1 MSELE
6 QRPTVG
12 GLTRERRL
20 METFASL
27 ADTLVDD
34 YDVVDL
40 LQMLVDTC
48 AELFD
53 STAAAILL
61 ADEHGELDVVAS
73 TSEASRLVELMQ
85 LSADAGPCIE
95 AYQTGRMVSVADT
108 RDAPEQWRR
117 FRESA
122 LAAGFAAV
130 DAIPMRLRTTVIGTL
145 NLLRASPGA
154 LDPHDEVA
162 ARAFADVATI
172 GILHERSLRESAVL
186 AEQLQGALNSRV
198 VIEQAKG
205 VVAHTRGVSIDAA
218 FQLLRD
224 YARTNRMGISRVAAQ
239 IVNRSLDLD
248 A

>member
-1 MSELE
+1 MSGIEE
-6 QRPTVG
+6 RPIAG

-20 METFASL
+20 LQTFVSL

-40 LQMLVDTC
+40 LQMLVETC

-85 LSADAGPCIE
+85 LSAEAGPCIE
-95 AYQTGRMVSVADT
+95 AFETGRMVSVSDI
-108 RDAPEQWRR
+108 REGPERWSR

-122 LAAGFAAV
+122 LAGGFAAV
-130 DAIPMRLRTTVIGTL
+130 DAIPMRLRTTVVGTL
-145 NLLRASPGA
+145 NLLREEPGG
-154 LDPHDEVA
+154 LDPHDEMT

-186 AEQLQGALNSRV
+186 AEQLQGALSSRV

-205 VVAHTRGVSIDAA
+205 VLAHTKGVSIDTA
-218 FQLLRD
+218 FQLMRD
-224 YARTNRMGISRVAAQ
+224 YARSHRMGISKVAAR
-239 IVNRSLDLD
+239 IVDRSLDLD

>member
-1 MSELE
+1 M
-6 QRPTVG
+6 G

-20 METFASL
+20 LQTFATL

-53 STAAAILL
+53 ATAAAILL

-95 AYQTGRMVSVADT
+95 AFETGHMVSLADI
-108 RDAPEQWRR
+108 RDAPERWIR

-130 DAIPMRLRTTVIGTL
+130 DAIPMRLRTAVVGTL
-145 NLLRASPGA
+145 NLLRSTPGG

-172 GILHERSLRESAVL
+172 GILHERSLRETAVL
-186 AEQLQGALNSRV
+186 AEQLQVALNSRV

-205 VVAHTRGVSIDAA
+205 VVAHTTGVPVDES
-218 FQLLRD
+218 FQLMRA
-224 YARTNRMGISRVAAQ
+224 YARAHRIGISEVASR
-239 IVNRSLDLD
+239 IVDRSLDLG

>member
-1 MSELE
+1 MSGIEE
-6 QRPTVG
+6 RPAMG

-20 METFASL
+20 LETFASL

-53 STAAAILL
+53 ATAAAILL

-95 AYQTGRMVSVADT
+95 AFETGRMVSVADI
-108 RDAPEQWRR
+108 REAPERWVR
-117 FRESA
+117 FRESSIA
-122 LAAGFAAV
+122 SGFAAV

-145 NLLRASPGA
+145 NLLRASPGG

-172 GILHERSLRESAVL
+172 GILHERSLRESTVL
-186 AEQLQGALNSRV
+186 SEQLQGALNSRV

-205 VVAHTRGVSIDAA
+205 VVAHTKGISIDTA
-218 FQLLRD
+218 FQLMRD
-224 YARTNRMGISRVAAQ
+224 FARSHRLGISKVASR
-239 IVNRSLDLD
+239 IVDRTLDLD